1 MLQVAGVHALVLRVP
16 ILVQIVPQPAPTPVI
31 MVVQVLALKDVQTPA
46 RNHQLQHHAPIVQI
60 PAQVVATPNVQQHA
74 KVPPVQTNVQIVL
87 LPAMQVAMI
96 RVKAHV
102 VAIVVKHALLFV
114 AMDVVTAVG
123 LDAAMVVEADAPGN
137 AQQPARRIVKTIVIQ
152 HVKIP
157 PKERATH
164 VQHNVCNIVL
174 SRV

>member
-1 MLQVAGVHALVLRVP
+1 MHQDAGSRAQVRLNLIRVRAALPHATMH
-16 ILVQIVPQPAPTPVI
+16 AI
-31 MVVQVLALKDVQTPA
+31 MVVQVLALKDVLILA

-60 PAQVVATPNVQQHA
+60 PAQVVATPNAQRHA

-87 LPAMQVAMI
+87 LPAMQVATI

-123 LDAAMVVEADAPGN
+123 LDAAMVVEADAPDN

-152 HVKIP
+152 HV
-157 PKERATH
+157 
-164 VQHNVCNIVL
+164 
-174 SRV
+174 